1 MHFTRPS
8 LKLGGVEVHAILLN
22 SHMPISPNSFVLRFG
37 CMVKRV
43 EGITEEQAPSD
54 CQGLRGRQPQLVP
67 LEPGDLGADY
77 ASSPF
82 SVRRVSTI
90 TTIMEAS
97 SVDDNRHRHRSR
109 QGCLHMKD
117 EFRSSTVPA
126 APAINASPAKRIEA
140 LTGDP
145 NFMTSLARGLTV
157 IHAFQE
163 RKRHLTIAQ
172 VSHRTEIPRAAVR
185 RCLYTLI
192 KLGYATTDGR
202 TYSLL
207 PKVLTLGHAYLS
219 STPLA
224 VTAQP
229 ILDQLSNQLN
239 EACSMAT
246 LEGDEVLYVARS
258 ATPQRLISVDLSV
271 GSRLPA
277 YCTSM
282 GRILLAA
289 LDDAALDDYLEHA
302 NLQIKTSRTLHTPKA
317 IHASIAEIRQ
327 QGWVIVDQE
336 LEIGLRSLA
345 VPLKDSAG
353 QVLAALNV
361 GTHVSRVT
369 RQELETRFLPVLLE
383 ASRELS
389 TRLFH

>member
-1 MHFTRPS
+1 MNDESRPS
-8 LKLGGVEVHAILLN
+8 L
-22 SHMPISPNSFVLRFG
+22 
-37 CMVKRV
+37 
-43 EGITEEQAPSD
+43 AP
-54 CQGLRGRQPQLVP
+54 
-67 LEPGDLGADY
+67 
-77 ASSPF
+77 
-82 SVRRVSTI
+82 
-90 TTIMEAS
+90 M
-97 SVDDNRHRHRSR
+97 
-109 QGCLHMKD
+109 
-117 EFRSSTVPA
+117 
-126 APAINASPAKRIEA
+126 APAIIASPAKRIEA

-145 NFMTSLARGLTV
+145 NFMTSLARGLAV

-172 VSHRTEIPRAAVR
+172 ISHRTEIPRAAVR
-185 RCLYTLI
+185 RCLHTLI

-229 ILDQLSNQLN
+229 ILDRLSDQLH

-289 LDDAALDDYLEHA
+289 LDDAELDDYLEHA
-302 NLQIKTSRTLHTPKA
+302 NLQIKTSRTLHTPEA
-317 IHASIAEIRQ
+317 IRGSIAEIRQ
-327 QGWVIVDQE
+327 KGWVIIDQE
-336 LEIGLRSLA
+336 LEVGLRSLA

-361 GTHVSRVT
+361 GTHASRMT
-369 RQELETRFLPVLLE
+369 KQELETRFLPVLLE
-383 ASRELS
+383 ASQELS

>member
-1 MHFTRPS
+1 MSDTRLPLS
-8 LKLGGVEVHAILLN
+8 TLAP
-22 SHMPISPNSFVLRFG
+22 PIV
-37 CMVKRV
+37 
-43 EGITEEQAPSD
+43 
-54 CQGLRGRQPQLVP
+54 
-67 LEPGDLGADY
+67 
-77 ASSPF
+77 
-82 SVRRVSTI
+82 
-90 TTIMEAS
+90 
-97 SVDDNRHRHRSR
+97 
-109 QGCLHMKD
+109 
-117 EFRSSTVPA
+117 
-126 APAINASPAKRIEA
+126 ASPAKRIEA

-145 NFMTSLARGLTV
+145 NFMSSLARGLAV

-163 RKRHLTIAQ
+163 RKRQLTIAQ
-172 VSHRTEIPRAAVR
+172 ISHRTEIPRAAVR
-185 RCLYTLI
+185 RCLHTLI

-229 ILDQLSNQLN
+229 ILDRLSEQLH

-246 LEGDEVLYVARS
+246 LEGDEILYIARS

-282 GRILLAA
+282 GRILLAG
-289 LDDAALDDYLEHA
+289 LDDQALEDYLSDAE
-302 NLQIKTSRTLHTPKA
+302 LQVKTSRTLHTPEA
-317 IHASIAEIRQ
+317 LRASIETIRQ
-327 QGWVIVDQE
+327 QGWVIIDQE
-336 LEIGLRSLA
+336 LEMGLRSVA

-361 GTHVSRVT
+361 GTHVGRVSQ
-369 RQELETRFLPVLLE
+369 RELETRFLPVLLE
-383 ASRELS
+383 ASQELS

>member
-1 MHFTRPS
+1 MDDKPRQSFAVMAP
-8 LKLGGVEVHAILLN
+8 
-22 SHMPISPNSFVLRFG
+22 PIV
-37 CMVKRV
+37 
-43 EGITEEQAPSD
+43 
-54 CQGLRGRQPQLVP
+54 
-67 LEPGDLGADY
+67 
-77 ASSPF
+77 
-82 SVRRVSTI
+82 
-90 TTIMEAS
+90 
-97 SVDDNRHRHRSR
+97 
-109 QGCLHMKD
+109 
-117 EFRSSTVPA
+117 
-126 APAINASPAKRIEA
+126 ASPAKRIEA

-145 NFMTSLARGLTV
+145 NFMTSLARGLAV

-163 RKRHLTIAQ
+163 RKRQLTIAQ
-172 VSHRTEIPRAAVR
+172 ISHRTEIPRAAVR
-185 RCLYTLI
+185 RCLHTLI

-229 ILDQLSNQLN
+229 ILDRLSEQLH

-246 LEGDEVLYVARS
+246 LEGDEILYIARS

-282 GRILLAA
+282 GRILLAG
-289 LDDAALDDYLEHA
+289 LDDQALEDYLSGA
-302 NLQIKTSRTLHTPKA
+302 DLQVKTSRTLHTPEA
-317 IHASIAEIRQ
+317 LRASICEIRQ
-327 QGWVIVDQE
+327 QGWVIIDQE
-336 LEIGLRSLA
+336 LEMGLRSVA

-361 GTHVSRVT
+361 GTHAGRMS
-369 RQELETRFLPVLLE
+369 RQELETRFLPVLLQ
-383 ASRELS
+383 ASEELS

>member
-1 MHFTRPS
+1 MTD
-8 LKLGGVEVHAILLN
+8 A
-22 SHMPISPNSFVLRFG
+22 LRDS
-37 CMVKRV
+37 
-43 EGITEEQAPSD
+43 QAP
-54 CQGLRGRQPQLVP
+54 
-67 LEPGDLGADY
+67 
-77 ASSPF
+77 
-82 SVRRVSTI
+82 
-90 TTIMEAS
+90 M
-97 SVDDNRHRHRSR
+97 
-109 QGCLHMKD
+109 
-117 EFRSSTVPA
+117 
-126 APAINASPAKRIEA
+126 APPIIASPAKRIEA
-140 LTGDP
+140 LSGDP
-145 NFMTSLARGLTV
+145 NFMTSLARGLAV

-163 RKRHLTIAQ
+163 RRRHLTIAQ
-172 VSHRTEIPRAAVR
+172 ISHRTEIPRAAVR
-185 RCLYTLI
+185 RCLYTLM
-192 KLGYATTDGR
+192 KLGYVTSDGR

-229 ILDQLSNQLN
+229 ILDRLSEQLH

-246 LEGDEVLYVARS
+246 LEGEEILYIARS

-289 LDDAALDDYLEHA
+289 LDDSALQDYLQHVEM
-302 NLQIKTSRTLHTPKA
+302 QVKTSRTLHTPEA
-317 IHASIAEIRQ
+317 LLECLQEVRR

-336 LEIGLRSLA
+336 LEVGLRSIA
-345 VPLKDSAG
+345 VPVRDSAG

-361 GTHVSRVT
+361 GTHAGRVSH
-369 RQELETRFLPVLLE
+369 QELETRFLPALLE